1 MALLKKCTLVVI
13 GLLIFIF
20 IFQCI
25 IAWRSLNRTQM
36 ASNYT
41 EEDKME
47 LVSSIVILVVDI
59 LLFALT
65 FFALWLNKSKLLAII
80 IGSYFIKFLAAALY
94 FREIIVFISEDTHL
108 VAASIFLIV
117 YVIVLCYLQR
127 QMKAIENE
135 KFLNK
140 KIRRKV
146 NRRQNNRR
154 NHDNQL
160 ITIDQSAVLQSAKAS
175 KLSQSL
181 IRTKEQ
187 TNSSKAVSCCP
198 KYQQVLQDQPGPEYF
213 FRACCDG
220 QKKIVRQLLSDHGHQ
235 LDIQQVE
242 PDTGYTAFHLACAG
256 GHLSVVQQLLK
267 TFGNETCRHLLTN
280 EGKSG
285 LVLAAEYERIE
296 IVQTIL
302 TTYKK
307 TEMR

>member
-1 MALLKKCTLVVI
+1 VI
-13 GLLIFIF
+13 GLLIFLGL
-20 IFQCI
+20 FQCI
-25 IAWRSLNRTQM
+25 IAWRSLNRNQLLT
-36 ASNYT
+36 NFT
-41 EEDKME
+41 EEDELE
-47 LVSSIVILVVDI
+47 LVYTTVILVVDI

-65 FFALWLNKSKLLAII
+65 FFALWLNKAKLLAII
-80 IGSYFIKFLAAALY
+80 IGSYFIKFLVAALY

-127 QMKAIENE
+127 QMKTIENEQNE

-140 KIRRKV
+140 QIRRKV
-146 NRRQNNRR
+146 NRRPNNRR
-154 NHDNQL
+154 NHDNQI
-160 ITIDQSAVLQSAKAS
+160 ITVEQSKSAKTS
-175 KLSQSL
+175 KLSQSSNG
-181 IRTKEQ
+181 TKEQ

>member
-1 MALLKKCTLVVI
+1 M
-13 GLLIFIF
+13 
-20 IFQCI
+20 
-25 IAWRSLNRTQM
+25 S
-36 ASNYT
+36 SNFT
-41 EEDKME
+41 EEDEME
-47 LVSSIVILVVDI
+47 LVYTTVILVVDI

-65 FFALWLNKSKLLAII
+65 FFALWLNKAKLLAIV
-80 IGSYFIKFLAAALY
+80 IGSYFMKFLVAALY

-127 QMKAIENE
+127 QMKTIENEQNE

-140 KIRRKV
+140 QIRRKV
-146 NRRQNNRR
+146 NRRPNNRR

-160 ITIDQSAVLQSAKAS
+160 ITIDQSDALQSAKAS
-175 KLSQSL
+175 KFSQSS

-187 TNSSKAVSCCP
+187 ANSSKAVSCCP
-198 KYQQVLQDQPGPEYF
+198 KDQQVQQDQLGPEYF
-213 FRACCDG
+213 FRACRDG
-220 QKKIVRQLLSDHGHQ
+220 QKEIVRQLLSGHGHQ

-256 GHLSVVQQLLK
+256 GHLSVVQQLMK
-267 TFGNETCRHLLTN
+267 AFGNETCRHLLTN

-302 TTYKK
+302 STYKK
-307 TEMR
+307 NEMR